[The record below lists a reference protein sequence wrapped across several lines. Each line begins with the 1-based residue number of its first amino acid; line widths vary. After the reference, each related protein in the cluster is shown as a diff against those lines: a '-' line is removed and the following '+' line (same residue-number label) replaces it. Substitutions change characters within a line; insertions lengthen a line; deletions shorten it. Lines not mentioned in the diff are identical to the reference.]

1 MSMLS
6 SRRAAILCGA
16 LPALLLPTACHRP
29 ASPHVVAA
37 AQPTAQLPIAAATPP
52 VSGKLEFV
60 GCPSDGPQGSAPP
73 SAPPRELPDYPPE
86 VAARLA
92 YYASGNLT
100 VVAPRGWHCVGR
112 SGSSG
117 ADLLVTPE
125 VQAASG
131 GPSNLDKKASGPA
144 IFASRSFGTETGRA
158 QVARIAARVFPIA
171 KKFVQAVVAKSPESR
186 SAIHFA
192 PYPNDAVTRPSD
204 TDIEFETPANKDGL
218 GTDGR
223 LEKNGQPIVG
233 AAMLNGDMDLFMIAV
248 RLPPEDKDLVATT
261 MQAFEGSPVPRR

>member
-1 MSMLS
+1 MSTFLS
-6 SRRAAILCGA
+6 GRAAILCGA
-16 LPALLLPTACHRP
+16 FAVLLLPTACHRP
-29 ASPHVVAA
+29 VQPHVAAA
-37 AQPTAQLPIAAATPP
+37 AQPTAQLPIAAAPPP

-60 GCPSDGPQGSAPP
+60 DCPSDGQQGSAPP
-73 SAPPRELPDYPPE
+73 PPRELPDYPPE
-86 VAARLA
+86 IAARLA
-92 YYASGNLT
+92 YYASGNLA
-100 VVAPRGWHCVGR
+100 VVAPRGWHCAGR
-112 SGSSG
+112 LGSSG
-117 ADLLVTPE
+117 ADLLITPE
-125 VQAASG
+125 VQAAS

-144 IFASRSFGTETGRA
+144 IFASRSFGTESGRV

-171 KKFVQAVVAKSPESR
+171 KKFVQTVVAKSPESR
-186 SAIHFA
+186 GAIHFA
-192 PYPNDAVTRPSD
+192 PYPNDTVTRPSD

-248 RLPPEDKDLVATT
+248 RLLPEDKDLVVTT

>member
-1 MSMLS
+1 MSMLF
-6 SRRAAILCGA
+6 SRRAAILSGA
-16 LPALLLPTACHRP
+16 LAALLLPTACHRP
-29 ASPHVVAA
+29 ASPRAA
-37 AQPTAQLPIAAATPP
+37 TVAQPTAQLPTPAVPPP
-52 VSGKLEFV
+52 VSGKLVFV
-60 GCPSDGPQGSAPP
+60 GCASDGEQGSAPL
-73 SAPPRELPDYPPE
+73 PPRELPEYPPE
-86 VAARLA
+86 VTARLA
-92 YYASGNLT
+92 YYASGNLA

-112 SGSSG
+112 LGSSG
-117 ADLLVTPE
+117 ADLLITPE

-131 GPSNLDKKASGPA
+131 PSNLDKRASGPA
-144 IFASRSFGTETGRA
+144 IFASRSFGTETGRV

-171 KKFVQAVVAKSPESR
+171 KKFVQTVIAKSPESR
-186 SAIHFA
+186 GAVHFT
-192 PYPNDAVTRPSD
+192 PYPEDTVTRPSD